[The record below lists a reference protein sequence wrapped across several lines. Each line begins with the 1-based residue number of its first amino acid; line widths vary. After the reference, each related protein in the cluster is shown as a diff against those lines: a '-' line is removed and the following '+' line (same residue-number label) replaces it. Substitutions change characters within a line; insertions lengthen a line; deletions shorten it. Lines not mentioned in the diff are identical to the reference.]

1 MSSMK
6 CNSCHSTSIVMIN
19 ERENYRLDK
28 TFDTRLISY
37 NLPSIPGRIIPGYYT
52 FCLGNRSRLRVE
64 IECDSIDCEDNI
76 QYTISLQSPKGQ
88 EDLFE
93 TCHLKAKV
101 SSKTPKP
108 VDLAKGREIGQE
120 TVSYPITASLVQD
133 SVSPLTLR
141 QIWWFCYILFSLW
154 PEQEFIALDLRNSSA
169 IQYWLPSLCATRL
182 AGPWPEHFEISKT
195 PEYASTAAL
204 SRADF
209 WQGAGPL
216 KMGGWVPALDEDRLL
231 QDTYFLH
238 TTDKTNAEG
247 SKLTM
252 REVKE
257 NVPLYQ
263 RFLPEFGICVTFLMQ
278 ELEWEASDLELAWV
292 LPSKRL
298 DFICQ
303 WDCQPFASVSMQNG
317 DFLIFGAGTPEEE
330 NIRAEVQ
337 IRSIIHVSFNFC
349 ADTVSFFG

>member
-6 CNSCHSTSIVMIN
+6 CNWCHSTSIVMIK
-19 ERENYRLDK
+19 ESENYRLDK

-37 NLPSIPGRIIPGYYT
+37 NLPSIPGRIIPGSYT
-52 FCLGNRSRLRVE
+52 FCLGDRSRLRME
-64 IECDSIDCEDNI
+64 IECDSVDYKDKI
-76 QYTISLQSPKGQ
+76 QYTISLQSPEGQKG
-88 EDLFE
+88 LFE

-101 SSKTPKP
+101 INKAPKHVGP
-108 VDLAKGREIGQE
+108 AKAKEIRQE
-120 TVSYPITASLVQD
+120 SVSYPIATFLVQD
-133 SVSPLTLR
+133 LVSPLTLR
-141 QIWWFCYILFSLW
+141 QIWCYCYTLFSLW
-154 PEQEFIALDLRNSSA
+154 PEQEFIALDLKNSSN
-169 IQYWLPSLCATRL
+169 IQRWLPSLCATRL

-195 PEYASTAAL
+195 LEYASTAAL

-216 KMGGWVPALDEDRLL
+216 KLGGWVPALDEDHLL

-238 TTDKTNAEG
+238 TTDETNAEV
-247 SKLTM
+247 SKLTV

-303 WDCQPFASVSMQNG
+303 WDCQPFASVSIQNG

-330 NIRAEVQ
+330 TIRAEVQ
-337 IRSIIHVSFNFC
+337 IRSIIHVSFKFC
-349 ADTVSFFG
+349 TDKVSFSG